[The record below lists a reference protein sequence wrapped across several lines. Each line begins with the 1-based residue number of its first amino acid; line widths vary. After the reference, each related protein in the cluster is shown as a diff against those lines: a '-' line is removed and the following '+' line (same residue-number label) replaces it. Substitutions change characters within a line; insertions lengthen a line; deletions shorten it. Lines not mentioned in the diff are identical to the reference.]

1 MKNLLKLRVQAL
13 LLTALFL
20 IGIAGMLSAQKI
32 AIIDAGSSGSRLYV
46 YNLDGERLTSV
57 YKDNG
62 NVNAAPLHEVGNDAS
77 SVRTFLNTITRQ
89 YTPSDNSKIQLYV
102 LATAG
107 MRGKNND
114 IYRTIQQV
122 SSELTHYEL
131 KGAMTISGRYE
142 GLYAWIAANYQEGGI
157 IINNSGNKLE
167 FQYTSTPT
175 HGILEIGGASMQI
188 AYKANGTGEDYIQRD
203 GLGCIYSKSY
213 LNYGINKI
221 FEEFGHQRTY
231 DFSTKLL
238 PLSSLS
244 LSSQIKFWGLGKA
257 VDAAV
262 NEPKTWS
269 EADDK
274 YHSYM
279 SWCYITEV
287 MNKLNLNGKL
297 EFLPSPSSWTKGAAL
312 DILLDN
318 TPERYNNN

>member
-46 YNLDGERLTSV
+46 YNLDGETLTSV
-57 YKDNG
+57 YEDNG
-62 NVNAAPLHEVGNDAS
+62 NAAPLHEVRNDAT
-77 SVRTFLNTITRQ
+77 SVRTFLNTITTQ

-167 FQYTSTPT
+167 FQSLQAST

-221 FEEFGHQRTY
+221 FEVFGHQCTY
-231 DFSTKLL
+231 DFSSQLI
-238 PLSSLS
+238 SLS
-244 LSSQIKFWGLGKA
+244 PLSSQIKFWGLGKA
-257 VDAAV
+257 VNAAV
-262 NEPKTWS
+262 NHPKTWS
-269 EADDK
+269 EADDQ

-279 SWCYITEV
+279 SWYYITEV
-287 MNKLNLNGKL
+287 MKKLNLTGKL
-297 EFLPSPSSWTKGAAL
+297 EFLLSPPSWTKGAAL

-318 TPERYNNN
+318 APEMYNNN

>member
-46 YNLDGERLTSV
+46 YDWDGETLTSV
-57 YKDNG
+57 YDDNG
-62 NVNAAPLHEVGNDAS
+62 NAAPLHEVKNDAT
-77 SVRTFLNTITRQ
+77 SVCTFLTTITSR
-89 YTPSDNSKIQLYV
+89 YAPSDNSKIQLYV

-122 SSELTHYEL
+122 SRELTHYEL

-142 GLYAWIAANYQEGGI
+142 GLYAWIAANYQEGAI

-167 FQYTSTPT
+167 FQSLQAST

-188 AYKANGTGEDYIQRD
+188 AYKANGTGEDCIQRD

-221 FEEFGHQRTY
+221 FEVFGHQRTY
-231 DFSTKLL
+231 DFSSKLIS
-238 PLSSLS
+238 LSPLS

-257 VDAAV
+257 VNAAV
-262 NEPKTWS
+262 NHPKTWS
-269 EADDK
+269 EADDQ

-279 SWCYITEV
+279 STCYITEV
-287 MNKLNLNGKL
+287 MKKLNLTGKL
-297 EFLPSPSSWTKGAAL
+297 EFLSSPSSWTKGAAL

-318 TPERYNNN
+318 APEIYNNN